1 MTTAT
6 TTAAP
11 AVKLKPKEYRSAIEP
26 TWCPGCG
33 DYAVTAAICNALS
46 ANGVDPDN
54 AVIVSGIGCSSR
66 LPLWMRTFGY
76 CFWKP
81 SAQKVMRLFS
91 VSEPIELRLPE
102 MPLDLA

>member
-6 TTAAP
+6 TTAVP

-66 LPLWMRTFGY
+66 LPSGCGRSGST
-76 CFWKP
+76 
-81 SAQKVMRLFS
+81 
-91 VSEPIELRLPE
+91 
-102 MPLDLA
+102 PLTGGRSSSPWE